1 MAEAYP
7 RRADPDERRQRQP
20 AGQRDGLRRR
30 RPGCDPGDRGHAGEP
45 AERGECHREMPL
57 REPREGRQRAG
68 AVQGRA
74 RADRERFLLADVV
87 EELAATVVGPD
98 GGTPALEGE
107 GTEHVVLDADFD
119 QTYRILLNLVR
130 NAFDA
135 GARAVRLSGENTGD
149 SAVIEVADDGPGMPE
164 EVAARIG
171 QDQRSGTEGGSG
183 LGLRICADLCHN
195 HGGALAV
202 AARGPEGT
210 RIRVTLPF
218 AATG

>member
-1 MAEAYP
+1 MTASGNGGPGAI
-7 RRADPDERRQRQP
+7 RAIAAMPASQP
-20 AGQRDGLRRR
+20 SRANAIARCPSASRAKIDS
-30 RPGCDPGDRGHAGEP
+30 
-45 AERGECHREMPL
+45 
-57 REPREGRQRAG
+57 AG

-74 RADRERFLLADVV
+74 RADRERFLLAHVV
-87 EELAATVVGPD
+87 VELAATVVGPD
-98 GGTPALEGE
+98 
-107 GTEHVVLDADFD
+107 FD
-119 QTYRILLNLVR
+119 QPYRSLLNLVR